1 MTFAR
6 INLYSK
12 RKELKMKPI
21 TEYQDYRR
29 FMQDFYEE
37 KKKSGFT
44 WREFS
49 KEAGFA
55 SPSYLKLVCEG
66 KSSLS
71 RVGLPRVAN
80 AMGLTGFERTYFEKM
95 VEFGNATN
103 DEKKKAAFADLTRI
117 AKEQKAR
124 VIDADTFAY
133 YESAVNSIVR
143 ELAPLMPG
151 ALPNEMAKRI
161 KHLYTAQQVR
171 DSLAMLTRAKF
182 LEETDENVYRQTD
195 KAITGSTEAIPLA
208 LRSMNREMTD
218 LAKEALDKIDVRER
232 NISGVTIGVDDATLA
247 RISEEVNN
255 CRKRIIALA
264 NECKD
269 INQVYRLNLQL
280 FPLTDKI

>member
-1 MTFAR
+1 
-6 INLYSK
+6 
-12 RKELKMKPI
+12 MKTI
-21 TEYQDYRR
+21 TDYQDYRR
-29 FMQDFYEE
+29 YMQDYYEDR
-37 KKKSGFT
+37 KKSGFT

-49 KEAGFA
+49 KGAGFA

-71 RVGLPRVAN
+71 RVGVPRVAR
-80 AMGLTGFERTYFEKM
+80 AMDLSGYELTYFEKM

-103 DEKKKAAFADLTRI
+103 DEKKKAAFAELTRI

-151 ALPNEMAKRI
+151 ALPKDMAKKI
-161 KHLYTAQQVR
+161 KHLFTAQQVR
-171 DSLAMLTRAKF
+171 DSLELLTKAKF
-182 LEETDENVYRQTD
+182 LEETDENTYRQTD

-218 LAKEALDKIDVRER
+218 LAKEAIDKVDVHER
-232 NISGVTIGVDDATLA
+232 NISGVTIGIDAATFE
-247 RISEEVNN
+247 RISREVDL
-255 CRKRIIALA
+255 CRRRIIALA
-264 NECKD
+264 NDCKKID
-269 INQVYRLNLQL
+269 QVYRLNLQL
-280 FPLTDKI
+280 FPLTDKL

>member
-1 MTFAR
+1 
-6 INLYSK
+6 
-12 RKELKMKPI
+12 MKPI
-21 TEYQDYRR
+21 TEYQDYRLYMR
-29 FMQDFYEE
+29 DFYEE
-37 KKKSGFT
+37 RKKSGFT
-44 WREFS
+44 WRDFS
-49 KEAGFA
+49 KSAGFA

-80 AMGLTGFERTYFEKM
+80 AMDLSGYEFTYFEKM

-103 DEKKKAAFADLTRI
+103 DEKKKAAFTELTRI

-133 YESAVNSIVR
+133 YESAINSIVR

-151 ALPNEMAKRI
+151 ALPKDMAKKI
-161 KHLYTAQQVR
+161 KHIFTAQQVR
-171 DSLAMLTRAKF
+171 DSLELLTKAKF
-182 LEETDENVYRQTD
+182 LEETGENTYRQAD

-218 LAKEALDKIDVRER
+218 LAKEAIDKVEAKDK
-232 NISGVTIGVDDATLA
+232 NISGVTMGVDAPTFA
-247 RISEEVNN
+247 RISEEVDK
-255 CRKRIIALA
+255 CRKRVIALA
-264 NECKD
+264 NECTN

-280 FPLTDKI
+280 FPLTDKV

>member
-1 MTFAR
+1 
-6 INLYSK
+6 
-12 RKELKMKPI
+12 MKPI

-29 FMQDFYEE
+29 YMRDFYEE

-49 KEAGFA
+49 KGAGFA
-55 SPSYLKLVCEG
+55 SPSYLKLVCDG

-80 AMGLTGFERTYFEKM
+80 AMGLEGFERTYFEKM

-103 DEKKKAAFADLTRI
+103 DEKKKAAFAELSRI

-124 VIDADTFAY
+124 VIDSDTFAY
-133 YESAVNSIVR
+133 YESAINSIVR

-171 DSLAMLTRAKF
+171 DSLAMLTRAKY
-182 LEETDENVYRQTD
+182 LEETGENVYHQTD

-218 LAKEALDKIDVRER
+218 LAKEAIDTVSVHER
-232 NISGVTIGVDDATLA
+232 NISGVTMGVDAPTLA
-247 RISEEVNN
+247 RIFEEINK
-255 CRKRIIALA
+255 CRRRVIALA
-264 NECKD
+264 NECKN
-269 INQVYRLNLQL
+269 IEQVYRVNLQL
-280 FPLTDKI
+280 FPLTDKV

>member
-1 MTFAR
+1 
-6 INLYSK
+6 
-12 RKELKMKPI
+12 MKPI

-29 FMQDFYEE
+29 YMRDFYEE
-37 KKKSGFT
+37 QKKSGFT

-49 KEAGFA
+49 KDAGFA

-71 RVGLPRVAN
+71 RVGLPRVAC
-80 AMGLTGFERTYFEKM
+80 AMKLSGYERTYFEKM

-103 DEKKKAAFADLTRI
+103 DEKKKAAFAELNRI

-151 ALPNEMAKRI
+151 ALPGEMAKKI
-161 KHLYTAQQVR
+161 KHAFTAQQVR
-171 DSLAMLTRAKF
+171 DSLALLTKAGF
-182 LEETDENVYRQTD
+182 LKETGESTYHQTD

-208 LRSMNREMTD
+208 LRSMNREMSD
-218 LAKEALDKIDVRER
+218 LAKEAIDSVDVGER
-232 NISGVTIGVDDATLA
+232 NISGVTMGLDAQTFA
-247 RISEEVNN
+247 RISEEINS

-264 NECKD
+264 NECKK
-269 INQVYRLNLQL
+269 IEQVYRLNLQF
-280 FPLTDKI
+280 FPLTDRV

>member
-1 MTFAR
+1 
-6 INLYSK
+6 
-12 RKELKMKPI
+12 MKPI

-29 FMQDFYEE
+29 YMHDFYEE
-37 KKKSGFT
+37 QKMSGFT

-49 KEAGFA
+49 KDAGFA

-71 RVGLPRVAN
+71 RVGLPRVAD
-80 AMGLTGFERTYFEKM
+80 AMKLSGFERTYFEKM

-103 DEKKKAAFADLTRI
+103 DEKRKAAFKELTRI

-133 YESAVNSIVR
+133 YESAINSIVR

-151 ALPNEMAKRI
+151 ALPNEIAKRI
-161 KHLYTAQQVR
+161 RHLYTAQQVR
-171 DSLAMLTRAKF
+171 DSLAMLTRANF

-218 LAKEALDKIDVRER
+218 LAKEAIDTVDPSER
-232 NISGVTIGVDDATLA
+232 NISGVTMGVDLFTFR
-247 RISEEVNN
+247 RISEEVDH
-255 CRKRIIALA
+255 CRRRIIALA
-264 NECKD
+264 NSSRNID
-269 INQVYRLNLQL
+269 RVYRLNLQL
-280 FPLTDKI
+280 FPLTSQV

>member
-1 MTFAR
+1 
-6 INLYSK
+6 
-12 RKELKMKPI
+12 MKPI

-29 FMQDFYEE
+29 YMRDFYEE
-37 KKKSGFT
+37 RKKSGFT

-49 KEAGFA
+49 KVAGFA
-55 SPSYLKLVCEG
+55 SPSYLKLVSEG

-71 RVGLPRVAN
+71 RVGLPRVAS
-80 AMGLTGFERTYFEKM
+80 AMGLTGYERSYFEKM
-95 VEFGNATN
+95 VEFGNTTN
-103 DEKKKAAFADLTRI
+103 DEKKKAAFAELTRI

-151 ALPNEMAKRI
+151 ALPNEMAKKIRHI
-161 KHLYTAQQVR
+161 YTAQQVR
-171 DSLAMLTRAKF
+171 DSLALLAKARF

-218 LAKEALDKIDVRER
+218 LAKEAIDQTDASER
-232 NISGVTIGVDDATLA
+232 NISGVTMGIDAKTLA
-247 RISEEVNN
+247 AISEEVDN
-255 CRKRIIALA
+255 CRRRIIALA
-264 NECKD
+264 NGCKKID
-269 INQVYRLNLQL
+269 QVYRLNLQL
-280 FPLTDKI
+280 FPLTDKV

>member
-1 MTFAR
+1 
-6 INLYSK
+6 
-12 RKELKMKPI
+12 MKPI

-29 FMQDFYEE
+29 YMRDFYEE

-49 KEAGFA
+49 KTAGFA
-55 SPSYLKLVCEG
+55 SPSYLKLVSEG

-71 RVGLPRVAN
+71 RVGLPRVAG
-80 AMGLTGFERTYFEKM
+80 AMGLTGYELTYFEKM
-95 VEFGNATN
+95 VEFGNAKN
-103 DEKKKAAFADLTRI
+103 DAKKKAAFTELTRI

-124 VIDADTFAY
+124 VIDSDTFAY
-133 YESAVNSIVR
+133 YDSAINSIVR

-161 KHLYTAQQVR
+161 KHIYTAHQVR

-182 LEETDENVYRQTD
+182 LEETDENVYRQTH

-218 LAKEALDKIDVRER
+218 LAKEAIDSVDVRER
-232 NISGVTIGVDDATLA
+232 NISGVTMGVDARTLA
-247 RISEEVNN
+247 RISVEVDK
-255 CRKRIIALA
+255 CRHRIIALA
-264 NECKD
+264 NACKKID
-269 INQVYRLNLQL
+269 RVYRLNLQL
-280 FPLTDKI
+280 FPLTDNI

>member
-1 MTFAR
+1 
-6 INLYSK
+6 
-12 RKELKMKPI
+12 MKPI

-29 FMQDFYEE
+29 YMQDFYEE

-49 KEAGFA
+49 KGAGFA

-80 AMGLTGFERTYFEKM
+80 AMGLSGYELTYFEKM

-103 DEKKKAAFADLTRI
+103 DEKKKAAFAELTRI

-124 VIDADTFAY
+124 VIDSDTFAY
-133 YESAVNSIVR
+133 YESAINSIVR

-171 DSLAMLTRAKF
+171 DSLAMLTRAKY

-218 LAKEALDKIDVRER
+218 LAKEAIDSVNVHER
-232 NISGVTIGVDDATLA
+232 NISGVTMGVDTATLA
-247 RISEEVNN
+247 RISEEIDK
-255 CRKRIIALA
+255 CRRNVIALA
-264 NECKD
+264 NGCKN
-269 INQVYRLNLQL
+269 IEQVYRLNLQL
-280 FPLTDKI
+280 FPLTDKV

>member
-1 MTFAR
+1 
-6 INLYSK
+6 
-12 RKELKMKPI
+12 MKPI

-103 DEKKKAAFADLTRI
+103 DEKRKAAFKELTRI

-133 YESAVNSIVR
+133 YESAINSIVR

-151 ALPNEMAKRI
+151 ALPNEIAKRI
-161 KHLYTAQQVR
+161 RHLYTAQQVR

-218 LAKEALDKIDVRER
+218 LAKEAIDTVDPSER
-232 NISGVTIGVDDATLA
+232 NISGVTMGVDKFTLR
-247 RISEEVNN
+247 RISEEVDH
-255 CRKRIIALA
+255 CRRRIIALA
-264 NECKD
+264 NSSRNID
-269 INQVYRLNLQL
+269 RVYRLNLQL
-280 FPLTDKI
+280 FPLTSQV

>member
-1 MTFAR
+1 MTFAK
-6 INLYSK
+6 INLYSN

-103 DEKKKAAFADLTRI
+103 DEKKKAAFAELTRI

-151 ALPNEMAKRI
+151 ALPNEMAKRT

-208 LRSMNREMTD
+208 LRSMNREMAD

>member
-1 MTFAR
+1 
-6 INLYSK
+6 
-12 RKELKMKPI
+12 MKPI

-232 NISGVTIGVDDATLA
+232 NISGVTIGVDDTTLA

>member
-1 MTFAR
+1 
-6 INLYSK
+6 
-12 RKELKMKPI
+12 MKPI

-29 FMQDFYEE
+29 YMQDFYEE

-49 KEAGFA
+49 KGAGFA

-80 AMGLTGFERTYFEKM
+80 AMGLSGYEFTYFEKM

-103 DEKKKAAFADLTRI
+103 DEKKKAAFAELTRI

-124 VIDADTFAY
+124 VIDSDTFAY
-133 YESAVNSIVR
+133 YESAINSIVR

-171 DSLAMLTRAKF
+171 DSLAMLTR
-182 LEETDENVYRQTD
+182 R
-195 KAITGSTEAIPLA
+195 
-208 LRSMNREMTD
+208 
-218 LAKEALDKIDVRER
+218 RER
-232 NISGVTIGVDDATLA
+232 LPPDGQGHHRLDRSHSACAPQHEPRNDRPRQGSHRQRQRTRKEYLGRNHGRRHSDTRTDIRRDRQVPPQRHRTCEWLQEHRTGLPPQPSTLPAYGQGIGEP
-247 RISEEVNN
+247 S
-255 CRKRIIALA
+255 
-264 NECKD
+264 
-269 INQVYRLNLQL
+269 
-280 FPLTDKI
+280 